1 MPRSDGPLPPKPPP
15 KKRKLEPTADRAT
28 WHKFDRTLTPTTGQ
42 RTSRAQKAPTDLAT
56 VLLDVSEKTWWFKIW
71 VGNGCSWEQ
80 VESQRSTVGVASC
93 DCPIAWRLTYMI
105 AKCHQLGVFD
115 TLRMDPD
122 SAETWK
128 KCFQEHTSALKELRT
143 QVVSNP
149 EGSVDND
156 AVDKFAADAALFEAS
171 KP

>member
-1 MPRSDGPLPPKPPP
+1 LAQVRQNAYSYHRTANKPRAEGSYGPCHGIA
-15 KKRKLEPTADRAT
+15 RRV
-28 WHKFDRTLTPTTGQ
+28 G
-42 RTSRAQKAPTDLAT
+42 
-56 VLLDVSEKTWWFKIW
+56 KTWWFKIW